1 MINTTRRETV
11 AVHRL
16 IVPFAIKVL
25 LLCCTRSSGADDN
38 NNIIIIL
45 IGIQHETARVTIIQ
59 RDQFE

>member
-16 IVPFAIKVL
+16 IVRFAIKL
-25 LLCCTRSSGADDN
+25 LLCRTRSSGADDN

-45 IGIQHETARVTIIQ
+45 IGIQHDTARVTLIR